1 MDWTSIIIA
10 IISTGVLTTLAGKFI
25 YGKNEYADRLEK
37 RIATLESRMELLE
50 QRDMIY
56 ASAVNCAHKCDRP
69 DEECPVLRYMDS
81 HEMPHMESRR
91 NNYEAEG

>member
-10 IISTGVLTTLAGKFI
+10 VVGTGILTTLISKMF

-56 ASAVNCAHKCDRP
+56 ASAVSCAHKCDRP
-69 DEECPVLRYMDS
+69 DDECPVLRYMDS
-81 HEMPHMESRR
+81 HEMPKMEKK
-91 NNYEAEG
+91 YETEG

>member
-1 MDWTSIIIA
+1 MDWSAIIIA
-10 IISTGVLTTLAGKFI
+10 IIGTGILTTLASKLL

-56 ASAVNCAHKCDRP
+56 ASAVNCAHKCNTP
-69 DEECPVLRYMDS
+69 DEECPVLVYMDR
-81 HEMPHMESRR
+81 HELPRMK
-91 NNYEAEG
+91 EGED